1 MADRV
6 LLESEKR
13 VLVALVRHP
22 RLSDRQLASELGMQM
37 TTVTAIRRRLCR
49 RSLFRSIQVP
59 SFEKIGFE
67 MLAITFGSLS
77 CAPLVED
84 KIRHIRD
91 IVSRPEFV
99 YALIESTQDLFIQ
112 ISRNY
117 TDAMANVQALEERYR
132 EKGYLGRGLETA
144 IFPFDLSDVHNYFDF
159 SPLLSRTFW
168 PEKTQVEGRP
178 AFGKRLLVHLRAK
191 EREILRGLVQTPD
204 LSDIKLARQLGISR
218 MTVGRGRKRFEDEEL
233 LMFRRIPSLRS
244 LGMELLVLTHGSF
257 HSGLTEGLKYYVP
270 KLMEIAGTMFLSAIN
285 KNESIGISAFSSYH
299 EFKMCANRF
308 AQAYREQEIFSSPP
322 TRALF
327 SLTGARTAKDHE
339 YGPLLVR
346 AF

>member
-1 MADRV
+1 
-6 LLESEKR
+6 
-13 VLVALVRHP
+13 
-22 RLSDRQLASELGMQM
+22 
-37 TTVTAIRRRLCR
+37 
-49 RSLFRSIQVP
+49 
-59 SFEKIGFE
+59 
-67 MLAITFGSLS
+67 
-77 CAPLVED
+77 
-84 KIRHIRD
+84 
-91 IVSRPEFV
+91 
-99 YALIESTQDLFIQ
+99 
-112 ISRNY
+112 
-117 TDAMANVQALEERYR
+117 
-132 EKGYLGRGLETA
+132 
-144 IFPFDLSDVHNYFDF
+144 
-159 SPLLSRTFW
+159 
-168 PEKTQVEGRP
+168 
-178 AFGKRLLVHLRAK
+178 
-191 EREILRGLVQTPD
+191 
-204 LSDIKLARQLGISR
+204 

-270 KLMEIAGTMFLSAIN
+270 QLMEIAGTMFLSVIN